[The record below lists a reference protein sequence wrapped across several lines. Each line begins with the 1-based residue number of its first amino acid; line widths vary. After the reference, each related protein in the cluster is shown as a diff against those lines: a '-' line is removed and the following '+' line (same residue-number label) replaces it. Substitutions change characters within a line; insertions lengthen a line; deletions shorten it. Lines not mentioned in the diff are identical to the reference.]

1 VSGDHQE
8 PSQPSPPDSETAHFD
23 WPNTVD
29 AAREATFQRLRSL
42 VLENDPVPAEVIA
55 SARASFALRSIDD
68 ELASLV
74 YDSMTDGDLFA
85 GVRSGTR
92 AVRQLSFEAGELVLE
107 MEVTGAR
114 YLVGQVVPPQVA
126 VIELRHRGGTTNV
139 ETDELGCFHFR
150 AVPEGP
156 VSFRCCPARPA
167 APPVAT
173 SWITL

>member
-1 VSGDHQE
+1 M
-8 PSQPSPPDSETAHFD
+8 
-23 WPNTVD
+23 
-29 AAREATFQRLRSL
+29 
-42 VLENDPVPAEVIA
+42 LEDDQVPQDVIA
-55 SARASFALRSIDD
+55 GAGTSLALRSIDD

-74 YDSMTDGDLFA
+74 YDSMTDDDLFV

-92 AVRQLSFEAGELVLE
+92 TVRQLSFEAGELVLE
-107 MEVTGAR
+107 MEVTGDR

-126 VIELRHRGGTTNV
+126 VVELRHRGGTTNV

-150 AVPEGP
+150 GVPEGP

>member
-1 VSGDHQE
+1 MKADDHAPAKVSRIDGGA
-8 PSQPSPPDSETAHFD
+8 AHLD
-23 WPNTVD
+23 WPD
-29 AAREATFQRLRSL
+29 AAEAAREATFRRLHSLVIEKDPGPADVLSSARSGLKLRS
-42 VLENDPVPAEVIA
+42 V
-55 SARASFALRSIDD
+55 DD
-68 ELASLV
+68 ELAALV
-74 YDSMTDGDLFA
+74 YDSMTDDDLFV

-92 AVRQLSFEAGELVLE
+92 TVRQLSFEAGELVLE
-107 MEVTGAR
+107 MEVTGDR

-126 VIELRHRGGTTNV
+126 VVELRHRGGTTNV

-150 AVPEGP
+150 GVPEGP

>member
-1 VSGDHQE
+1 
-8 PSQPSPPDSETAHFD
+8 
-23 WPNTVD
+23 
-29 AAREATFQRLRSL
+29 
-42 VLENDPVPAEVIA
+42 VLENDPVPPGAVV
-55 SARASFALRSIDD
+55 SAGASFALRSIDD

-74 YDSMTDGDLFA
+74 YDSLTDADLFA

-126 VIELRHRGGTTNV
+126 VIELRHRGGTTDV

-150 AVPEGP
+150 ALPEGP

-173 SWITL
+173 SWIAL